1 LKVYKLIKMK
11 TSKLKSNNYPGAAI
25 EKNYIKIYSTFI
37 FLSLFMIGCTLPTT
51 IVQTESNNSITEV
64 KTENKITESPKSS
77 YEIYTTNSKAAA
89 LFSKAE
95 LEKQKIYKTLTEA
108 LKEPDKVF
116 RLHLTDLDMNF
127 DLLNLSP
134 RIGEL
139 YNVQD
144 LVIDG
149 VYEKLPKEI
158 GKLTQIQK
166 AVFVLPNLKT
176 ESPLELTNWK
186 NIKSLTIDVYTGA
199 KGVEAKVKWTT
210 LNSLICLEELRLE
223 NKGITNLPKDMFHFA
238 KLRKLDLINTS
249 IDDLSE
255 LGNLSALTHLTI
267 SMDDKVSQLPDG
279 NNLSQL
285 KNIDFDGLPNLT
297 TFFTSIKNKNL
308 SSIRLINCP
317 KLKID
322 AAYFNDFSFDISYQ
336 VVGCPLVEPNEK
348 MIVFKKDN
356 GFESKTSTYPTFEK
370 DEKGYYEYMNSK
382 KYSIWA
388 EYADKTKD
396 KSLVTGINFFLN
408 DEIEKKVWSELSKYK
423 NLTRL
428 EIDYNNGIDYS
439 GPELTSVEEI
449 RLFGA
454 YTGTQNTDF
463 ANLIKSCPNLKK
475 FQSDAGTITFPI
487 TLYDATQLE
496 SLDITIWEPNTGYKL
511 NITDKIGQLK
521 NLKKLNI
528 YLNDFFTPTG
538 GTVSKEINTLTQ
550 LEELQIIFGMEDSKS
565 TKFTYPNG
573 IENLVNLKSLSL
585 GIITADPIG
594 IEKLNLKTLKIDK

>member
-1 LKVYKLIKMK
+1 MK
-11 TSKLKSNNYPGAAI
+11 KIHIQTNIYPGAAI
-25 EKNYIKIYSTFI
+25 ENTKIFVFYFSI
-37 FLSLFMIGCTLPTT
+37 CLFMIGCTIPSTVVQNENKTT
-51 IVQTESNNSITEV
+51 NTEV
-64 KTENKITESPKSS
+64 KSENKTNTTTSS
-77 YEIYTTNSKAAA
+77 YAIYNKHSSAAPLMTMA
-89 LFSKAE
+89 D
-95 LEKQKIYKTLTEA
+95 LEKQKIYKSLTEA

-116 RLHLTDLDMNF
+116 RLDLSGYDSQF

-144 LVIDG
+144 LKIDG
-149 VYEKLPKEI
+149 IYEKLPIEI

-166 AVFVLPNLKT
+166 AVFILPNLKT
-176 ESPLELTNWK
+176 EPPLELTNWK
-186 NIKSLTIDVYTGA
+186 NIKSLTIDVFTGA
-199 KGVEAKVKWTT
+199 NGVDATVKWTT

-249 IDDLSE
+249 ISDLSE
-255 LGNLSALTHLTI
+255 LSNLSALTHLTI
-267 SMDDKVSQLPDG
+267 SMDNKVSQLPDG

-308 SSIRLINCP
+308 SSVRLINCP

-322 AAYFNDFSFDISYQ
+322 AAFFNDFFFDISYQ

-356 GFESKTSTYPTFEK
+356 GFESKTTTVPTLEK
-370 DEKGYYEYMNSK
+370 DEKGFYEYINSK
-382 KYSIWA
+382 NYFVLA
-388 EYADKTKD
+388 EDAQITKD
-396 KSLVTGINFFLN
+396 KSLVENIEFIFNNET
-408 DEIEKKVWSELSKYK
+408 EKKVWSELHTYN
-423 NLTRL
+423 NLNK
-428 EIDYNNGIDYS
+428 ISIQYNNGIDYS
-439 GPELTSVEEI
+439 GSTLNNVTEI
-449 RLFGA
+449 EIFGSNA
-454 YTGTQNTDF
+454 GDATKFTDF
-463 ANLIKSCPNLKK
+463 ANLIKACPNLKK
-475 FQSDAGTITFPI
+475 FISEAGTVTFPN
-487 TLYDATQLE
+487 TLYDATKLE
-496 SLDITIWEPNTGYKL
+496 ILEVTIWEPNPGYKL
-511 NITDKIGQLK
+511 NISEKIGQLK

-538 GTVSKEINTLTQ
+538 GTVAKEINTLTQ

>member
-1 LKVYKLIKMK
+1 MK
-11 TSKLKSNNYPGAAI
+11 KINIITTIYPGAAI
-25 EKNYIKIYSTFI
+25 ERTKILVFSI
-37 FLSLFMIGCTLPTT
+37 CLLMIGCTLPSTVVQNENTT
-51 IVQTESNNSITEV
+51 THTEV
-64 KTENKITESPKSS
+64 KSETKTNTTTSS
-77 YEIYTTNSKAAA
+77 YAIYNKHSSAAPLMNLA
-89 LFSKAE
+89 D

-108 LKEPDKVF
+108 LKEPEKVF
-116 RLHLTDLDMNF
+116 RLHLTELDMNF

-144 LVIDG
+144 LKIDG
-149 VYEKLPKEI
+149 VYEKLPIEI
-158 GKLTQIQK
+158 GKLTQLQK

-176 ESPLELTNWK
+176 EPPLELTNWK

-199 KGVEAKVKWTT
+199 KGVDATVKWTT

-238 KLRKLDLINTS
+238 KLKKLDLINTS

-267 SMDDKVSQLPDG
+267 SMDNKVSQLPDG

-285 KNIDFDGLPNLT
+285 KNIDLDGLPNLT

-308 SSIRLINCP
+308 SSVRLINCP

-322 AAYFNDFSFDISYQ
+322 ATYFNDYIFDLSYQ
-336 VVGCPLVEPNEK
+336 VVGSPLVEPNEK

-408 DEIEKKVWSELSKYK
+408 DEIEKKVWTELSKYK
-423 NLTRL
+423 NLTRI

-439 GPELTSVEEI
+439 GPELSSVEEI
-449 RLFGA
+449 RVFA
-454 YTGTQNTDF
+454 SNSDVKYTDF
-463 ANLIKSCPNLKK
+463 TNLIKACPNLKIFK
-475 FQSDAGTITFPI
+475 SNSGTISFP
-487 TLYDATQLE
+487 TALYDATKLE
-496 SLDITIWEPNTGYKL
+496 ILDITIWEPNPGYKL
-511 NITDKIGQLK
+511 NITEKIGQLR

-538 GTVSKEINTLTQ
+538 GSIAKEINTLTQ
-550 LEELQIIFGMEDSKS
+550 LEELQIIFAMEDSKS
-565 TKFTYPNG
+565 AKFTYPNG
-573 IENLVNLKSLSL
+573 IENLVNLKSVSL
-585 GIITADPIG
+585 GIVTADPVG